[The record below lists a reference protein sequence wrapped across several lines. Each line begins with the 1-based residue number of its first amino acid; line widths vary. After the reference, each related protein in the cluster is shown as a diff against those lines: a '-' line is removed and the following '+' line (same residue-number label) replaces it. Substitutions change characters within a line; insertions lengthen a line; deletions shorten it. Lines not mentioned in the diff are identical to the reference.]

1 MLNLYGLLLSTTVA
15 PWISTLFPILR
26 IAFIIILILCSLSII
41 ALVLIQDET
50 AMGGTN
56 AISGASESFYS
67 QNKGNT
73 REGRLKR
80 LTIILAAT
88 ILLIT
93 ILYFLSFI
101 IYAG

>member
-1 MLNLYGLLLSTTVA
+1 MFNLFGLLLSTTVA

-26 IAFIIILILCSLSII
+26 IAFVIILILCSLAII
-41 ALVLIQDET
+41 ILVLMQDET

-80 LTIILAAT
+80 FTIACASTVLVVT
-88 ILLIT
+88 V
-93 ILYFLSFI
+93 LYFLSYI